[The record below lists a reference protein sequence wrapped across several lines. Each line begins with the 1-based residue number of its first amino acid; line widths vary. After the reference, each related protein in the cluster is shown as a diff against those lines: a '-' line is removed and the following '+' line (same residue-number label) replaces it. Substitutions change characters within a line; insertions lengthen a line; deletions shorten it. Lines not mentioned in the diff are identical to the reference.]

1 MELIAWI
8 SKAYTPTYPIVKIQ
22 DFCFS
27 TRKPFGIKWILHLCP
42 SPHFFRQAFL
52 GEKRAKCSTN
62 LYRGLTQFSFVFV
75 AKGKWQHLIISS
87 GINQTQRS
95 KPWTKKT
102 EQQDLNFSEKMKV
115 SYRNLKLE
123 VKVWCWDSVR
133 RSRTWRESK
142 GRGTKMPVM
151 TILLSLFHPSL
162 NPQIWATGVT
172 PSCHVRNVQ

>member
-95 KPWTKKT
+95 KPWTKKKKT
-102 EQQDLNFSEKMKV
+102 ARSKFLRKPPALLLKNESFIPKLKIGSESLVLGFSQALENMEGEQGSRDENACNDDIVIVISPLIESPNM
-115 SYRNLKLE
+115 SYR
-123 VKVWCWDSVR
+123 CD
-133 RSRTWRESK
+133 
-142 GRGTKMPVM
+142 
-151 TILLSLFHPSL
+151 
-162 NPQIWATGVT
+162 A
-172 PSCHVRNVQ
+172 